1 MKNFILSHF
10 TISQIFLRV
19 YCIFSRFPWK
29 MKKKE
34 IIHSQRIL
42 KDIINF
48 ILIKRLKS
56 LFSRGRKL
64 GTKWRELQEKVSP
77 P

>member
-10 TISQIFLRV
+10 TRSQIFLREI
-19 YCIFSRFPWK
+19 YCIFSRYCK
-29 MKKKE
+29 
-34 IIHSQRIL
+34 RIL
-42 KDIINF
+42 KDVINF